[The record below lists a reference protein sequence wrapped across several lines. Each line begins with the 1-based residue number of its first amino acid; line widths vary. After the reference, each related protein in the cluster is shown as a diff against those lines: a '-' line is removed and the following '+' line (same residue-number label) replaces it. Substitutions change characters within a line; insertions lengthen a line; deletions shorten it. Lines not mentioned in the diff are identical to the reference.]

1 MDENGLSAL
10 PARLVPW
17 FAAAK
22 RDLPWRRDREPYHVW
37 VSEIMLQQTRVEAVI
52 GYYERFLTAL
62 PDIRA
67 LAAAPEDK
75 LLKLWEGLGY
85 YSRARNLQKAARQ
98 VIERHG
104 GIFPRNAADI
114 RALAGIGDYTA
125 GAIGSICF
133 EYPTAAVDG
142 NVLRVVSRVTGSD
155 APIDRPETKKKIA
168 ADLSAVYPAG
178 HCGDFTQ
185 SLMELGATVCTP
197 RGAKCGVC
205 PLADICAAKRE
216 DRVDAL
222 PVKGEKRAR
231 RMEARTV
238 FFLECDSAV
247 AVCRRP
253 SRGLLASMWQLPNL
267 DGKLDVQSA
276 LSAAADLGVQP
287 IAIERATCRVHVF
300 THIEWQMT
308 CYYLRC
314 AVKAPAFVWA
324 SRAELS
330 DRYALPTAFRQ
341 FVE

>member
-1 MDENGLSAL
+1 MSGVTKAIVEPLLQWYDEGH
-10 PARLVPW
+10 
-17 FAAAK
+17 
-22 RDLPWRRDREPYHVW
+22 RDLPWRREAAPYRVW
-37 VSEIMLQQTRVEAVI
+37 VSEIMLQQTRVEAVR
-52 GYYERFLTAL
+52 GYYERWMQAF
-62 PDIRA
+62 PDVRA
-67 LAAAPEDK
+67 LAAADEAQV
-75 LLKLWEGLGY
+75 LKLWEGLGY

-98 VIERHG
+98 IMERHG
-104 GIFPRNAADI
+104 GTFPRDAADI

-155 APIDRPETKKKIA
+155 APIDKPETKKKIGV
-168 ADLSAVYPAG
+168 DLSAVYPAG

-197 RGAKCGVC
+197 RGARCGVC

-231 RMEARTV
+231 KIEERTV
-238 FFLECDSAV
+238 FFLEYEDKV
-247 AVCRRP
+247 AICRRP
-253 SRGLLASMWQLPNL
+253 PRGLLASMWQLPNL
-267 DGKLDVQSA
+267 VGKLEVQSA
-276 LSAAADLGVQP
+276 LAAAADFGVQP
-287 IAIERATCRVHVF
+287 ISIERAVDRVHIF

-314 AVKAPAFVWA
+314 ALPAPDFVWA
-324 SRAELS
+324 TRAELS

>member
-1 MDENGLSAL
+1 MDETILAAL

-37 VSEIMLQQTRVEAVI
+37 VSEIMLQQTRVEAVV

-114 RALAGIGDYTA
+114 RALAGIGDYTV

-238 FFLECDSAV
+238 FFLECDGAV

-253 SRGLLASMWQLPNL
+253 PRGLLASMWQLPNL

-287 IAIERATCRVHVF
+287 IAIERATCRVHIF